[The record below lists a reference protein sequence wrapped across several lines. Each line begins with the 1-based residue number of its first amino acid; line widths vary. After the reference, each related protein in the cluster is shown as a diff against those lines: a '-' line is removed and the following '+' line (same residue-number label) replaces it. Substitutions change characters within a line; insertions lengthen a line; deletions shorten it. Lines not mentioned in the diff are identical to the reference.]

1 MPDPIQAESSGST
14 ETETSVPRAF
24 NPLANTPVGGNRP
37 YSKLRS
43 PKKKQRRIVHENSV
57 LLMSL
62 AGGILSLVIALIML
76 WTGDYSPKTQWT
88 GTIFMV
94 IAWLSCGFAVRGMVV
109 RPLQTLANM
118 HAAIR
123 EGDFSMRARFAGQ
136 FDALS
141 MLMFEINA
149 LTEAMREEK
158 LGALEA
164 GALLNKVMSEIDVAI
179 FAFDSEHKLRV
190 VNRAGERLMARHTER
205 LLGSSAEDLGLAEA
219 LDGPVAQTLEKAF
232 PGGSGRWGVRRSTFR
247 QGGVPHQLV
256 VMADLSRA
264 LREEERQAWQR
275 LVRVLGHELNNSLA
289 PIRSIAD
296 SLEMIMKRQ
305 PRPDDW
311 EDDVRRGLR
320 VVADRSEA
328 LSRFMRDYARLT
340 RLPQPQPQKVPL
352 APLILRIAG
361 LEQRLPVTVVPGP
374 AVTIEADPDQLEQV
388 LINLIRNAVD
398 ASLEA
403 AANTGLP
410 PNAAQ
415 SVVANAL
422 TGGSA
427 GSQAGNVNAGTQR
440 PSGGTALQPGG
451 DSGGLQ
457 PAGGSSGLQPTGGST
472 GLQPTGGNIGLQAT
486 GGNTGLQ
493 ASGYGDQKEQ
503 GFSPGVRVSWEKS
516 GASVEIMVEDNGPG
530 VANPSNLFV
539 PFFTTKPGGS
549 GIGLALSRQ
558 IAEAH
563 GGTVFL
569 RNRADTHGCEAH
581 VVLPIRQFAEA

>member
-1 MPDPIQAESSGST
+1 MST
-14 ETETSVPRAF
+14 QVQMSAATPPSNPPPPSRA
-24 NPLANTPVGGNRP
+24 PAR
-37 YSKLRS
+37 KLQ
-43 PKKKQRRIVHENSV
+43 PAKKRKHRRIVHENSV

-62 AGGILSLVIALIML
+62 AGGVLALIIGLILL
-76 WTGDYSPKTQWT
+76 WTGDYQSKTQWT
-88 GTIFMV
+88 GTVFMV
-94 IAWLSCGFAVRGMVV
+94 LAWLSCGFAVRGMVV
-109 RPLQTLANM
+109 RPLQTLSNM

-123 EGDFSMRARFAGQ
+123 EGDFSMRARSAGR

-164 GALLNKVMSEIDVAI
+164 SALLNKVMAKN
-179 FAFDSEHKLRV
+179 A
-190 VNRAGERLMARHTER
+190 ERLIGLR
-205 LLGSSAEDLGLAEA
+205 AEELGLAEA
-219 LDGPVAQTLEKAF
+219 LDGAAAQTIEKSF

-296 SLEMIMKRQ
+296 SLEMILKRQ
-305 PRPDDW
+305 PRPSDW

-320 VVADRSEA
+320 VIAERSEA

-340 RLPQPQPQKVPL
+340 RLPQPQPQMIEL
-352 APLILRIAG
+352 APLIARTAG

-374 AVTIEADPDQLEQV
+374 KVTIEADPDQLEQV
-388 LINLIRNAVD
+388 LINLIRNGVD
-398 ASLEA
+398 ASIEA
-403 AANTGLP
+403 ASNTGLP
-410 PNAAQ
+410 
-415 SVVANAL
+415 
-422 TGGSA
+422 
-427 GSQAGNVNAGTQR
+427 R
-440 PSGGTALQPGG
+440 PVPQTAE
-451 DSGGLQ
+451 
-457 PAGGSSGLQPTGGST
+457 SSGLQP
-472 GLQPTGGNIGLQAT
+472 A
-486 GGNTGLQ
+486 
-493 ASGYGDQKEQ
+493 ASGEAKPPDMT
-503 GFSPGVRVSWEKS
+503 PGVQVSWKRGIS
-516 GASVEIMVEDNGPG
+516 NVEIVVEDNGPG

-569 RNRADTHGCEAH
+569 QNRDHGHGCEAH
-581 VVLPIRQFAEA
+581 VVLPLRQYAEP